1 MQPLT
6 SGGISYALA
15 GATRDTAPQQVLD
28 DHARALFGLFL
39 ERERDFGFNPD
50 VVTEYPDVADP
61 ESSAFLADPL
71 TVIARH
77 RPALAQSGAP
87 VSRVMVLTT
96 YADRL
101 GPVLTAAGYRMQ
113 SIDMPAGPDHTAA
126 FIHDFPEAGP
136 GRTLYLE
143 AVNEAD
149 EKIRP
154 GFALTMRDASGRL
167 CGGASGSLHARDGRL
182 YAYLAT
188 MTIMAG
194 LPPGTGTKLAG
205 AMLDFLRGLGVSTV
219 HLGTQTAGPF
229 YEQVGFRV
237 TRRLIPEL
245 RNRRTADGRV
255 VPHDLVMLEM
265 DL

>member
-1 MQPLT
+1 MQILT
-6 SGGISYALA
+6 VGDARFTLE
-15 GATRDTAPQQVLD
+15 GATRDTVSQQDLD
-28 DHARALFGLFL
+28 QRAGALFALFL
-39 ERERDFGFNPD
+39 ERERDFGFNPG
-50 VVTEYPDVADP
+50 VVVEYPALEDP
-61 ESSAFLADPL
+61 ATSAFLNDPL
-71 TVIARH
+71 AVIAAR
-77 RPALAQSGAP
+77 RAALARDGDP
-87 VSRVMVLTT
+87 VARVIVLTT

-101 GPVLTAAGYRMQ
+101 EPVLRAAGYLVQ
-113 SIDMPAGPDHTAA
+113 PIDMPAGPDHTAA
-126 FIHDFPEAGP
+126 LIRDFPETGA

-237 TRRLIPEL
+237 THRLIPEL
-245 RNRRTADGRV
+245 RSRRGKDGRII
-255 VPHDLVMLEM
+255 PHDLVMLEM